1 MSSSWAGGGVGGEA
15 VLCEEGD
22 LDELRNHVRRSRRG
36 GRGAGR
42 REDADG
48 TQGEG
53 KEGGGVLANDAEL
66 ARQSSSSLIFARL
79 SHAAKRPDPTPAL
92 HLSRPSLT
100 PGRWS
105 CGPCTPEET

>member
-1 MSSSWAGGGVGGEA
+1 MYVEGGEGGGGEA

-53 KEGGGVLANDAEL
+53 KEGGGVLANEAEL
-66 ARQSSSSLIFARL
+66 ICARR
-79 SHAAKRPDPTPAL
+79 SHAAKL
-92 HLSRPSLT
+92 
-100 PGRWS
+100 
-105 CGPCTPEET
+105 